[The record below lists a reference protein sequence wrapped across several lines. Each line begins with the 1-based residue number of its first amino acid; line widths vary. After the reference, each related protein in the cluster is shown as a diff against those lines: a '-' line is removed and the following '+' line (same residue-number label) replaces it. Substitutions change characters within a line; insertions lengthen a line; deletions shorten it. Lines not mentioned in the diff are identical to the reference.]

1 MTWNNGHDGK
11 PLMSKIRDFRGTLDK
26 RKDKNTKYSVER
38 ERL

>member
-11 PLMSKIRDFRGTLDK
+11 PLMSKIDFRGTLDK